1 LKNYTG
7 GAEGIGLEK
16 QMQKT
21 NGPGDKKNQG
31 ARPGCAGS
39 IGAYMRDKRISRD
52 IGTEEVS
59 AATGISTTVLQ
70 ALENDDRENLPA
82 EVYIKAFYK
91 KYAEYL
97 GLDFAEVQAKYQQQ
111 AQSLKKTRR
120 RFDFNTVVTLKGHG
134 GSIFTETLRRL
145 FLPMAILLLGIL
157 LYWIYKNYLAPYNP
171 LGFYQDH
178 FPAFHSLL
186 SANTS
191 DFFC

>member
-1 LKNYTG
+1 
-7 GAEGIGLEK
+7 
-16 QMQKT
+16 MQKT

-145 FLPMAILLLGIL
+145 FLPMAMPRTMEGDSAQRLASMV
-157 LYWIYKNYLAPYNP
+157 LYQIRGQVITMCNVSTATPRMAPM
-171 LGFYQDH
+171 
-178 FPAFHSLL
+178 
-186 SANTS
+186 
-191 DFFC
+191 